1 MKLAYE
7 WYASSA
13 RYLSYKV
20 NDKCSLAVSPL
31 TTRITRERAFIE
43 ATSKI
48 SSFHITSPSGNP
60 LTSLEIRL
68 TKDRL
73 TLIARILS
81 STDDSYKHVDVMLD
95 IVEKLGYTKD
105 GADVEGATGSYES
118 AEVKVLAML
127 ADAALQAEDF
137 GRAVSS
143 CEKMVEGARKLRS
156 KYPPHASPPSHDARQ
171 TPLRASA
178 EEAIEV
184 CWHSCFQLGRQ
195 SEFKD
200 TQAKLR
206 LLGFAL
212 ELCPTTNTLNL
223 LSVWRRIEAEDIEVR
238 KQAVEKRKAKQL
250 SQTHRSLVA
259 PPQAHHGH
267 VNGTSNGTESRSRP
281 TSLAMAF
288 SPLVAQAHH
297 GQDIATNVLGRVSGF
312 AASLPFSVSG
322 RGRSSFDSDRP
333 QTPGSP
339 PLLPS
344 APDVADTARRAFS
357 RGVGWLIGDD
367 Q

>member
-1 MKLAYE
+1 
-7 WYASSA
+7 
-13 RYLSYKV
+13 
-20 NDKCSLAVSPL
+20 
-31 TTRITRERAFIE
+31 
-43 ATSKI
+43 
-48 SSFHITSPSGNP
+48 
-60 LTSLEIRL
+60 
-68 TKDRL
+68 
-73 TLIARILS
+73 
-81 STDDSYKHVDVMLD
+81 MLD
-95 IVEKLGYTKD
+95 IVEKLGYTRD
-105 GADVEGATGSYES
+105 GAHLEGAAGSYES

-127 ADAALQAEDF
+127 ADVALQAEDF
-137 GRAVSS
+137 GRAVSN
-143 CEKMVEGARKLRS
+143 CERMVEGARKLRS
-156 KYPPHASPPSHDARQ
+156 KYPPHAMPLNYDASQ
-171 TPLRASA
+171 DPLRESA

-195 SEFKD
+195 SEFRD
-200 TQAKLR
+200 THAKLR

-212 ELCPTTNTLNL
+212 ELCPTTDTLNVL
-223 LSVWRRIEAEDIEVR
+223 GAWRRIEMEDIEVR
-238 KQAVEKRKAKQL
+238 KQAVEKRKAKQE
-250 SQTHRSLVA
+250 SQTHRSLA
-259 PPQAHHGH
+259 ASPLAHNGY
-267 VNGTSNGTESRSRP
+267 VNGAMNGTESRSRP
-281 TSLAMAF
+281 ASLAMAF

-339 PLLPS
+339 TLLPS

>member
-1 MKLAYE
+1 MQ
-7 WYASSA
+7 
-13 RYLSYKV
+13 RT
-20 NDKCSLAVSPL
+20 DKRSLVVSPP
-31 TTRITRERAFIE
+31 TTRIARERAFIE

-48 SSFHITSPSGNP
+48 SSFHITSLSGNL
-60 LTSLEIRL
+60 LTPLEIRL

-81 STDDSYKHVDVMLD
+81 STDDAYKHTDVMLD

-105 GADVEGATGSYES
+105 DAHLEGAAGSYES

-137 GRAVSS
+137 ARAVSS
-143 CEKMVEGARKLRS
+143 CERMVEGARKLRL
-156 KYPPHASPPSHDARQ
+156 KYPPHAMPPHYDASQ
-171 TPLRASA
+171 DPLRASV
-178 EEAIEV
+178 EQAIEV

-200 TQAKLR
+200 THAKLR

-212 ELCPTTNTLNL
+212 ELCPTTSTLNVL
-223 LSVWRRIEAEDIEVR
+223 GVWRRIEAEDIEVR
-238 KQAVEKRKAKQL
+238 KQAVEKRKAKQE
-250 SQTHRSLVA
+250 SQTHTRRSVVS
-259 PPQAHHGH
+259 PPPAHNGH
-267 VNGTSNGTESRSRP
+267 VNGGTLHGTEGRSRP
-281 TSLAMAF
+281 ASLAMAF
-288 SPLVAQAHH
+288 SPLVAQAQH

-312 AASLPFSVSG
+312 AASLPFSVSVSG

-333 QTPGSP
+333 QTPQIPGSP
-339 PLLPS
+339 TLLPS

>member
-1 MKLAYE
+1 MQ
-7 WYASSA
+7 
-13 RYLSYKV
+13 RT
-20 NDKCSLAVSPL
+20 DKCSLGVSSP
-31 TTRITRERAFIE
+31 TTRIARERAFIE

-48 SSFHITSPSGNP
+48 SSFRITSSSGNL
-60 LTSLEIRL
+60 LTPLEIRL

-81 STDDSYKHVDVMLD
+81 STDDAYKHMDVMLD

-105 GADVEGATGSYES
+105 GAHLEGAAGSYES

-143 CEKMVEGARKLRS
+143 CERMVEGARKLRS
-156 KYPPHASPPSHDARQ
+156 KYPPHAMPPNYDVSQD
-171 TPLRASA
+171 PLRASV
-178 EEAIEV
+178 EQAIEV

-195 SEFKD
+195 SEFRD
-200 TQAKLR
+200 THAKLR

-212 ELCPTTNTLNL
+212 ELCPTANTLNVL
-223 LSVWRRIEAEDIEVR
+223 GVWRRIEAEDIEAR
-238 KQAVEKRKAKQL
+238 KQAVEKRKAKQE
-250 SQTHRSLVA
+250 SQAHRSVVA
-259 PPQAHHGH
+259 PSQAHNGH
-267 VNGTSNGTESRSRP
+267 VNGASHGTESRSRP
-281 TSLAMAF
+281 ASLAMAF

-297 GQDIATNVLGRVSGF
+297 GQEIATNVLGRVSGF
-312 AASLPFSVSG
+312 AASLPFSVSVSGG
-322 RGRSSFDSDRP
+322 RGRSSFDSDRDRSRP

-339 PLLPS
+339 TLLPS
-344 APDVADTARRAFS
+344 APDVADTARRALS

-367 Q
+367 K

>member
-1 MKLAYE
+1 MTE
-7 WYASSA
+7 PT
-13 RYLSYKV
+13 
-20 NDKCSLAVSPL
+20 DKCSLAVSPP
-31 TTRITRERAFIE
+31 TARIARERAFIE

-48 SSFHITSPSGNP
+48 SSFHITSPSGNL
-60 LTSLEIRL
+60 LTPLEIRL
-68 TKDRL
+68 TQDRL

-81 STDDSYKHVDVMLD
+81 STDDSYKHMDVMLD

-105 GADVEGATGSYES
+105 GAHLEGAAGRYES

-143 CEKMVEGARKLRS
+143 CERMVEGARKLRTQ
-156 KYPPHASPPSHDARQ
+156 YPLHASPPGYDTPQ
-171 TPLRASA
+171 DPLRASA

-195 SEFKD
+195 SEFRD
-200 TQAKLR
+200 TPVKLR

-212 ELCPTTNTLNL
+212 ELCPTTNTLDVL
-223 LSVWRRIEAEDIEVR
+223 GVWRRIEREDIEVR
-238 KQAVEKRKAKQL
+238 KEAVEKRKAKQE
-250 SQTHRSLVA
+250 SQARRSLVA
-259 PPQAHHGH
+259 PSQARNGH
-267 VNGTSNGTESRSRP
+267 VNGTLNGTEGRGRP
-281 TSLAMAF
+281 ASLAMAF

-297 GQDIATNVLGRVSGF
+297 GQDIAANVLGRVSGF

-322 RGRSSFDSDRP
+322 RGRSSFDGDRP

-339 PLLPS
+339 TLLPS

>member
-1 MKLAYE
+1 MQ
-7 WYASSA
+7 
-13 RYLSYKV
+13 RT
-20 NDKCSLAVSPL
+20 DKRSLVVSPP
-31 TTRITRERAFIE
+31 TTRIARERAFIE

-48 SSFHITSPSGNP
+48 SSFHITSPSGNL
-60 LTSLEIRL
+60 LTPLEIRL

-81 STDDSYKHVDVMLD
+81 STDDAYKHTDVMLD

-105 GADVEGATGSYES
+105 DAHLEGAAGSYES

-137 GRAVSS
+137 GRAVST
-143 CEKMVEGARKLRS
+143 CERMVEGARKLRL
-156 KYPPHASPPSHDARQ
+156 KYPPHAMPPHYDASQ
-171 TPLRASA
+171 DPLRASV
-178 EEAIEV
+178 EQAIEV

-200 TQAKLR
+200 THAKLR

-212 ELCPTTNTLNL
+212 ELCPTTNTLNVL
-223 LSVWRRIEAEDIEVR
+223 GVWRRIEAEDIEVR
-238 KQAVEKRKAKQL
+238 KQAVEKRKAKQE
-250 SQTHRSLVA
+250 SQPNTRRRGVS
-259 PPQAHHGH
+259 PPQAHNGH
-267 VNGTSNGTESRSRP
+267 VNGGTSHGTEGRSRP
-281 TSLAMAF
+281 VSLAMAF
-288 SPLVAQAHH
+288 SP

-312 AASLPFSVSG
+312 AASLPFSVSSVSG
-322 RGRSSFDSDRP
+322 RARSSFDSDRP
-333 QTPGSP
+333 QTPQIPGSP
-339 PLLPS
+339 TLLPS
-344 APDVADTARRAFS
+344 APEVADTARRAFS

>member
-1 MKLAYE
+1 MSGTPSLLNIYTH
-7 WYASSA
+7 
-13 RYLSYKV
+13 RT
-20 NDKCSLAVSPL
+20 DKHSLDVSPP
-31 TTRITRERAFIE
+31 TMRIARERAFIE

-48 SSFHITSPSGNP
+48 SSFHITSSSGNL
-60 LTSLEIRL
+60 LTPLEIRL

-81 STDDSYKHVDVMLD
+81 STDDAYKHIDVMLD

-105 GADVEGATGSYES
+105 GAHLEGAAGSYES

-137 GRAVSS
+137 ARAVSS
-143 CEKMVEGARKLRS
+143 CERMVEGARKLRS
-156 KYPPHASPPSHDARQ
+156 KYPPHATPPNYDASQ
-171 TPLRASA
+171 DPLRASV
-178 EEAIEV
+178 EQAIEV

-195 SEFKD
+195 SEFRD
-200 TQAKLR
+200 THAKLR

-212 ELCPTTNTLNL
+212 ELCPTTNTFNVLG
-223 LSVWRRIEAEDIEVR
+223 VWRRIEAEDIEVR
-238 KQAVEKRKAKQL
+238 QQAVEKRKAKQE
-250 SQTHRSLVA
+250 SQAHRSVVA
-259 PPQAHHGH
+259 PPQAHSGT
-267 VNGTSNGTESRSRP
+267 VNGASHGTESRSRP
-281 TSLAMAF
+281 ASLAMAF

-333 QTPGSP
+333 RTPGSP
-339 PLLPS
+339 TLLPS
-344 APDVADTARRAFS
+344 APEVADTARRALS
-357 RGVGWLIGDD
+357 RGMGWLIGED

>member
-1 MKLAYE
+1 MTQLTQN
-7 WYASSA
+7 S
-13 RYLSYKV
+13 
-20 NDKCSLAVSPL
+20 SLAVSPP
-31 TTRITRERAFIE
+31 TTRIARERAFIE

-60 LTSLEIRL
+60 LTPLEIRL

-81 STDDSYKHVDVMLD
+81 STDDSYKHMDVMLE

-105 GADVEGATGSYES
+105 GAHLEGAAGSYES

-143 CEKMVEGARKLRS
+143 CERMVERARKLRT
-156 KYPPHASPPSHDARQ
+156 KYLPHASPSSSNAPQD
-171 TPLRASA
+171 PLRASA

-195 SEFKD
+195 SEFRD
-200 TQAKLR
+200 TPAKLR

-212 ELCPTTNTLNL
+212 ELCPTTNTLDVL
-223 LSVWRRIEAEDIEVR
+223 GVWRRIEREDIEVR
-238 KQAVEKRKAKQL
+238 KEAVEKRKAKRE
-250 SQTHRSLVA
+250 SQAHRSLVA
-259 PPQAHHGH
+259 PSQAHNGH
-267 VNGTSNGTESRSRP
+267 VNDALNGTESRSRP
-281 TSLAMAF
+281 ASLAMAF

-297 GQDIATNVLGRVSGF
+297 SQDIATNVLGRVSGF

-339 PLLPS
+339 TLLPS

>member
-1 MKLAYE
+1 MQPT
-7 WYASSA
+7 
-13 RYLSYKV
+13 
-20 NDKCSLAVSPL
+20 DICSLAVSPP
-31 TTRITRERAFIE
+31 TIRITRERAFIE

-48 SSFHITSPSGNP
+48 SSFHITTPSGNL
-60 LTSLEIRL
+60 LTPLEIRL

-81 STDDSYKHVDVMLD
+81 STDDAYKHMDVMLD
-95 IVEKLGYTKD
+95 IVEKLGYTKA
-105 GADVEGATGSYES
+105 GAHLEGAAGSYES

-143 CEKMVEGARKLRS
+143 CERMVEAARRLRS
-156 KYPPHASPPSHDARQ
+156 TYPQHTMPPNCDATQ
-171 TPLRASA
+171 NPLRASA

-195 SEFKD
+195 SEFRD
-200 TQAKLR
+200 THAKLR

-212 ELCPTTNTLNL
+212 ELCPTTNMLDVL
-223 LSVWRRIEAEDIEVR
+223 GVWRRIEAEDTQVR
-238 KQAVEKRKAKQL
+238 KQAVEKRKAKQE
-250 SQTHRSLVA
+250 SQTHRGLVA
-259 PPQAHHGH
+259 PPRAHNGH
-267 VNGTSNGTESRSRP
+267 VNGALNSTERSSRP
-281 TSLAMAF
+281 ASLAMAF

-339 PLLPS
+339 TLLPS

-357 RGVGWLIGDD
+357 RGVGWLIGDE

>member
-1 MKLAYE
+1 MVRHIRSIFETQLA
-7 WYASSA
+7 
-13 RYLSYKV
+13 
-20 NDKCSLAVSPL
+20 DKCSLAVSPP
-31 TTRITRERAFIE
+31 TARIARERAFIE

-48 SSFHITSPSGNP
+48 SSFHITSPSGNL
-60 LTSLEIRL
+60 LTPLEIRL

-81 STDDSYKHVDVMLD
+81 STDDSYKSMDAMLD

-105 GADVEGATGSYES
+105 GAHLEGAAGSYES

-143 CEKMVEGARKLRS
+143 CERMVEGARNLRL
-156 KYPPHASPPSHDARQ
+156 KYPPHASPPSYGAPQD
-171 TPLRASA
+171 PLQASA

-195 SEFKD
+195 SEFRD
-200 TQAKLR
+200 TLAKLR

-212 ELCPTTNTLNL
+212 ELCPTANTLDVL
-223 LSVWRRIEAEDIEVR
+223 GVWRRIEREDIKVR
-238 KQAVEKRKAKQL
+238 QEAVEKRKAKQA
-250 SQTHRSLVA
+250 HGSLVA
-259 PPQAHHGH
+259 PSRAHNGH
-267 VNGTSNGTESRSRP
+267 INGASNGTESKSRP
-281 TSLAMAF
+281 ASLAMAF

-297 GQDIATNVLGRVSGF
+297 GQEIATNVLGRVSGF

-339 PLLPS
+339 TLLPS

-357 RGVGWLIGDD
+357 RGVGWLIGED

>member
-1 MKLAYE
+1 MSGTRLYSIFMMTRA
-7 WYASSA
+7 
-13 RYLSYKV
+13 
-20 NDKCSLAVSPL
+20 DDCSLVVSPP
-31 TTRITRERAFIE
+31 TIRIARERAFIE

-48 SSFHITSPSGNP
+48 SSFHITSPSGNL
-60 LTSLEIRL
+60 LTPLEIRL

-81 STDDSYKHVDVMLD
+81 STDDAFKHMDVMLD

-105 GADVEGATGSYES
+105 GTNLEGAAGSYES

-143 CEKMVEGARKLRS
+143 CERMVKGARQLRS
-156 KYPPHASPPSHDARQ
+156 KYPPHAMPLNYDASQ
-171 TPLRASA
+171 DPLRASA

-195 SEFKD
+195 SEFRD
-200 TQAKLR
+200 THAKLR

-212 ELCPTTNTLNL
+212 ELCPTTNTLNVL
-223 LSVWRRIEAEDIEVR
+223 GVWRRIEAEDIEVR
-238 KQAVEKRKAKQL
+238 KQAVQKRKAKL
-250 SQTHRSLVA
+250 ESQTHRSVVA
-259 PPQAHHGH
+259 PPQAHNGH
-267 VNGTSNGTESRSRP
+267 VNGALHDTENRSRP
-281 TSLAMAF
+281 ASLAMAF

-312 AASLPFSVSG
+312 ASSLPFSVSG

-339 PLLPS
+339 TLLPS

-367 Q
+367 K

>member
-1 MKLAYE
+1 MRLTE
-7 WYASSA
+7 
-13 RYLSYKV
+13 
-20 NDKCSLAVSPL
+20 KCSLAVSPP
-31 TTRITRERAFIE
+31 TARITRERAFIE

-48 SSFHITSPSGNP
+48 SSFHITSPSGIL
-60 LTSLEIRL
+60 LTPLEIRL

-73 TLIARILS
+73 TLVARILN
-81 STDDSYKHVDVMLD
+81 STDDAYKHTDVMLD
-95 IVEKLGYTKD
+95 IVEKLGYTKSE
-105 GADVEGATGSYES
+105 AYVEGAAGSYES

-127 ADAALQAEDF
+127 TDASLQAEDF
-137 GRAVSS
+137 GRAASS
-143 CEKMVEGARKLRS
+143 CERMVEGARKLRL
-156 KYPPHASPPSHDARQ
+156 KYPPHAPSSSHDAGQ
-171 TPLRASA
+171 DSLRSSA

-195 SEFKD
+195 SEFRD

-212 ELCPTTNTLNL
+212 ELCPTTSTLNVL
-223 LSVWRRIEAEDIEVR
+223 GVWRRVEAEDIEVR
-238 KQAVEKRKAKQL
+238 QQAAEKRRSKQE
-250 SQTHRSLVA
+250 SRTPRSLVA
-259 PPQAHHGH
+259 QPQSRNGN
-267 VNGTSNGTESRSRP
+267 VNGALNGTESRSRP

-312 AASLPFSVSG
+312 TASLPFSVGG
-322 RGRSSFDSDRP
+322 RGRSSLDSDRP
-333 QTPGSP
+333 PTPGSP

-357 RGVGWLIGDD
+357 RGVGWLIGDE